1 MKYVSGCGRR
11 NVNGLGARIQGFSQH
26 ESQVGEWPHMCAV
39 LRQEAAV
46 KTFQCGASLISP
58 GVVLTAAHCVQS
70 FRSIFQ
76 IS

>member
-1 MKYVSGCGRR
+1 M
-11 NVNGLGARIQGFSQH
+11 
-26 ESQVGEWPHMCAV
+26 SQVGEWPHMCAV
-39 LRQEAAV
+39 LRQEGAV

>member
-1 MKYVSGCGRR
+1 MSGCGRR